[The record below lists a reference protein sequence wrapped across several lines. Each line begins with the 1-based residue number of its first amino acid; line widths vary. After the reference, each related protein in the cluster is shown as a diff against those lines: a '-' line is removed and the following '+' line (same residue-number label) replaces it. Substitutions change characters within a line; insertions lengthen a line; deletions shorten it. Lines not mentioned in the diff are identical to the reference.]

1 MFPLCFVHGVHGVR
15 HDRDGASPDPDA
27 VGWIAFRGRFVLAA
41 LTLVVVAAL
50 AFAGTVAVDRDA
62 QPTVSEA
69 PAIEQDDLAWPDFDI
84 TLLHEFP

>member
-15 HDRDGASPDPDA
+15 RDHDGAGSDPGA

-50 AFAGTVAVDRDA
+50 AFAGTLAVDRDA
-62 QPTVSEA
+62 QATVSEA
-69 PAIEQDDLAWPDFDI
+69 PVIERDELAWPELDI
-84 TLLHEFP
+84 TLLDEFP